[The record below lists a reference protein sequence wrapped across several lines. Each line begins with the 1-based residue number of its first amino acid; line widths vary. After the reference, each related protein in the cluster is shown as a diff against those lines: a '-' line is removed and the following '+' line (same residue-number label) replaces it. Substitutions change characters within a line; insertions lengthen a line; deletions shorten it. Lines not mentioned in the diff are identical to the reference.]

1 MRIIH
6 SDDFAIAFPRANM
19 LHPADTRKSAAAWSL
34 IAKTLPEERQ
44 RRLLLPVDRPVGEE
58 ELRLVHSLE
67 YLERLRTSAYVAE
80 IAEVPLIAVAPYA
93 LLDKFL
99 LTPMRLAVQGT
110 LLACIAGLQTGL
122 AASTSG
128 GFHRAQPDSGGG
140 FSIYADVA
148 VALTLLRSSGTLG
161 PQDWVAH
168 IDLDAH
174 LGSGLAHCFMMD
186 PRIRLYD
193 MFNELAYPRDRMA
206 RDRLDSAVPVSPHSG
221 GEAYLARLRATLPD
235 FLDARTHRLAI
246 YTASANAI
254 AADWVGGLQL
264 TETELLERDRYVIRE
279 VASRGIPLV
288 VLAGGGYTGIAHKL
302 LATTLIWMAE
312 AYGK

>member
-6 SDDFAIAFPRANM
+6 SDEFAIAFPRANM
-19 LHPADTRKSAAAWSL
+19 LHPADTRKSANAWSL
-34 IAKTLPEERQ
+34 IAKTLPQERL
-44 RRLLLPVDRPVGEE
+44 RRLLLPVERAVGEE
-58 ELRLVHSLE
+58 ELRLVHSAE
-67 YLERLRTSAYVAE
+67 YLEQLRTSANVAE

-93 LLDKFL
+93 LLEKFL
-99 LTPMRLAVQGT
+99 LAPMRLAVQGT

-128 GFHRAQPDSGGG
+128 GFHRARPDGGAG

-148 VALTLLRSSGTLG
+148 VALTLLRSSGALG

-186 PRIRLYD
+186 PRVRLYD
-193 MFNELAYPRDRMA
+193 LFNDQAYPRDRAA
-206 RDRLDSAVPVSPHSG
+206 RDRLDTAVPVTPHAG
-221 GEAYLARLRATLPD
+221 GEAYLAQLRATLPG

-246 YTASANAI
+246 YTASTNAL

-279 VASRGIPLV
+279 AVSRGIPLV
-288 VLAGGGYTGIAHKL
+288 VLAGGGYTAIAHKL

-312 AYGK
+312 VYGK

>member
-19 LHPADTRKSAAAWSL
+19 LHPADTRKSAHAWSL
-34 IAKTLPEERQ
+34 IAKSLPEERL
-44 RRLLLPVDRPVGEE
+44 RRLLVPVDRPAGEE
-58 ELRLVHSLE
+58 ELRLVHSVA
-67 YLERLRTSAYVAE
+67 YLERLRTSASVAE

-93 LLDKFL
+93 LLEKFL

-110 LLACIAGLQTGL
+110 LLACISALQTGL
-122 AASTSG
+122 AASTGG
-128 GFHRAQPDSGGG
+128 GFHRARPDGGAG
-140 FSIYADVA
+140 FSVYADAA
-148 VALTLLRSSGTLG
+148 VALTLLRNSRALG

-174 LGSGLAHCFMMD
+174 MGSGLAHCFMMD
-186 PRIRLYD
+186 PRVRLFD
-193 MFNELAYPRDRMA
+193 MFNDLAYPRDRAA
-206 RDRLDSAVPVSPHSG
+206 RERLDMAVPVLPHTG
-221 GEAYLARLRATLPD
+221 GEAYLAQLRETLPG
-235 FLDARTHRLAI
+235 FLNARTHRLAI
-246 YTASANAI
+246 YTASGNAI

-264 TETELLERDRYVIRE
+264 SETELLERDRYVIRE
-279 VASRGIPLV
+279 IASRGIPLV
-288 VLAGGGYTGIAHKL
+288 VLAGGGYTAIAHKL